1 MRKLIIV
8 VVLLLTIIITVS
20 VSAEDKK
27 ISTTINLKNDWGDAS
42 GKTVDTQRAFIFW
55 NYKDVG
61 GGGIDMAITRRKD
74 YFQVDPFLT
83 FNRGSWYFV
92 GGASVDNFSQY
103 IQGGFWYMNSIGK
116 TFVFA
121 DIRNYF
127 ATGGNAKDYVEGFFE
142 VTHPIGKRFFMGAD
156 LDYVLWWEG
165 SHKWLLVGPIIGM
178 KFNKNISFYTRISRE
193 WNIID
198 DKSDG
203 SNRFRLGMTISF

>member
-1 MRKLIIV
+1 MRNFIT
-8 VVLLLTIIITVS
+8 VLLAIFILSIS
-20 VSAEDKK
+20 VSAEEEKV
-27 ISTTINLKNDWGDAS
+27 STSINLKNDWSDAS
-42 GKTVDTQRAFIFW
+42 GKTVDSQKMFVLW
-55 NYKDVG
+55 HYKNIG
-61 GGGIDMAITRRKD
+61 GGMDMAITRRKD

-83 FNRGSWYFV
+83 FNRGPWYLV

-127 ATGGNAKDYVEGFFE
+127 ATGGNAKDYIEGFFE
-142 VTHPIGKRFFMGAD
+142 LKQPIGKRFFMGAD
-156 LDYVLWWEG
+156 LDYVLWREG
-165 SHKWLLVGPIIGM
+165 NNSYFLFGPIVGVKI
-178 KFNKNISFYTRISRE
+178 NKNISVYMRISRE